1 MNVENQQE
9 TIGQPFSWTELA
21 KVGQEARNTHRLL
34 AKTRPPQEGACPA
47 DEECGEQQGGFSNRS
62 LFNADGFQAVKVDG
76 SKVVLAL
83 FSNRCVCINILTM
96 HAFLFASLKWRACGQ
111 FLMEGNSPL

>member
-1 MNVENQQE
+1 MNAENQQE

-47 DEECGEQQGGFSNRS
+47 DEECGEQQGGFSNSS
-62 LFNADGFQAVKVDG
+62 LFNADGFQAVKVNG

-83 FSNRCVCINILTM
+83 FSNRYVCINILTN
-96 HAFLFASLKWRACGQ
+96 AC
-111 FLMEGNSPL
+111 FSVCFYEVEGL

>member
-1 MNVENQQE
+1 MNAENQQE

-47 DEECGEQQGGFSNRS
+47 DEECREQQGGFTPRR
-62 LFNADGFQAVKVDG
+62 LRIPRDLLIK
-76 SKVVLAL
+76 AL
-83 FSNRCVCINILTM
+83 
-96 HAFLFASLKWRACGQ
+96 
-111 FLMEGNSPL
+111 GNLNKSITDNKELP